1 MFLSVRPTVRAA
13 AVIGCALAGAIAI
26 PAATAAAAPT
36 VSFAPAM
43 HYPTG
48 DSGSPS
54 YHENGTAT
62 GDFNSDG
69 RPDVVVAG
77 FYSNPG
83 VRVMYNLAAGVF
95 ATPATRVSNISS
107 VVMVVAGDYSGDGR
121 DDIIALTESAI
132 HSLVNNGDGTFR
144 TAGSYSLQQAPFQD
158 TATKLDIDRDGKL
171 DLAVKTPQGI
181 QMLFGNGDGTVRFG
195 PLSAV
200 SGSAYGGIDAIW
212 VANLNGDATTDLV
225 ASDGGAQRV
234 FALRGNS
241 DGSFTTTG
249 SGITT
254 LVPGAVV
261 AADINRDGLD
271 DAVAMNEFNPPGT
284 SAALLLNNG
293 QGGFGQA
300 TYHDGGYNLVG
311 AAVGDF
317 NRDGNP
323 DVVSSDTTGSQA
335 VVLAGNGSSVVTAG
349 KFGVSSGPQTPVVAD
364 FNGDGKQDI
373 GVTAQCSGNAM
384 CLEVLLNNQ

>member
-1 MFLSVRPTVRAA
+1 MSIRSTVRRA
-13 AVIGCALAGAIAI
+13 AVIGCLLGLLGAA
-26 PAATAAAAPT
+26 PAAEAAI
-36 VSFAPAM
+36 SFAPAL
-43 HYPTG
+43 HHPTG

-83 VRVMYNLAAGVF
+83 VRVMYNLAGGLF
-95 ATPATRVSNISS
+95 TTPGTRVSSISS

-121 DDIIALTESAI
+121 DDIIALTEAAL

-158 TATKLDIDRDGKL
+158 TAQKLDIDRDGKL

-181 QMLFGNGDGTVRFG
+181 QMLFGNGDGTLRFG

-200 SGSAYGGIDAIW
+200 QGSAYGGIDAIW

-225 ASDGGAQRV
+225 ATDGGAQQV
-234 FALRGNS
+234 YALRGNA
-241 DGSFTTTG
+241 DGSFTKTG

-323 DVVSSDTTGSQA
+323 DVVSSDTTGGQE
-335 VVLAGNGSSVVTAG
+335 VVLAGTGSSVTTAG
-349 KFGVSSGPQTPVVAD
+349 KFAVSFGPQTPVVAD
-364 FNGDGKQDI
+364 FNGDGRQDI
-373 GVTAQCSGNAM
+373 GVTAVCSGNAM
-384 CLEVLLNNQ
+384 CLEVLINNG